1 LQTTLKKRPKTE
13 KRGTSD
19 EYMTT
24 VDDVDITSLI
34 WKDNKYVTL
43 LSTYAGSLGVKLPIA
58 YAMLLSTLL
67 LNEADHQELEA
78 KRRRGNAQHVS
89 RQEIRTDQVGH
100 WPVFA
105 ETRTTC
111 KFPKYKGITD
121 TICEKCGIILYLG
134 K

>member
-43 LSTYAGSLGVKLPIA
+43 LSPYAGSLGVKLPIA

-67 LNEADHQELEA
+67 LNEADQAAFTKNWKPKGVEGTLNMFPVKKYELIRWDIGQYLQKSEL
-78 KRRRGNAQHVS
+78 HVNFQKTKAS
-89 RQEIRTDQVGH
+89 QTQFVKN
-100 WPVFA
+100 VA
-105 ETRTTC
+105 
-111 KFPKYKGITD
+111 
-121 TICEKCGIILYLG
+121 
-134 K
+134 